1 MHHASKMQTPVCV
14 LVLGRAWLT
23 AHHVHEPKS
32 NENISR
38 TLIIGMVLV
47 PLSAVFAV
55 SLVNKAIEAGGK
67 ADKVK
72 EANIYL
78 AIAATALV
86 ARYAPERTTTT
97 PTIAI
102 GAITSPRNTTPRI
115 IATTGI

>member
-1 MHHASKMQTPVCV
+1 MADSTPCPS
-14 LVLGRAWLT
+14 AQ
-23 AHHVHEPKS
+23 E

-38 TLIIGMVLV
+38 ALIIGMVLV
-47 PLSAVFAV
+47 PLSAVLAV
-55 SLVNKAIEAGGK
+55 APVNQAIEVGGK

-78 AIAATALV
+78 AISATALV

-102 GAITSPRNTTPRI
+102 GAITSPRNTTPRT